1 MGFLIFITPYSEK
14 EFVGFFYFLLSF
26 KKMEK
31 FNLFEECF
39 NSKKSNV
46 KVKTLQAYSKKCEK
60 ITWWCDELKLI
71 SKGDYLSN
79 CPCFQQIVYNWTNS
93 KDVSLDVNQ
102 FQNCVFDNITITL
115 DVFQSCLLYKVVV
128 NYEWNIYDLIDF
140 RFYTLDSQKAKVN
153 WYLSDI
159 LIHWKARRLQVVS
172 GWKFN
177 IYDFITDL
185 VCYSVKQKDRYLIA
199 LEEYYITRFDFRIDF
214 FHNNDVKHLKYEDVY
229 TANARKWIDNL
240 VIDRKS
246 KKIYTW
252 RTAWNRKDKYVYTRM
267 YQKQVEALD
276 KWHWELYFDYIDY
289 PWKVRRL
296 EFEFL
301 SKFTTAR
308 KNISLSDEFIH
319 HELSKQI
326 FEYIGVSEKH
336 WFFSKPKNK
345 IEIPFNKLSIHKQ
358 KRIITQFKNN
368 SIRLH
373 KAWINPYTIVNQA
386 FYEYELSFDRQV
398 IEHFFECSLFSDR
411 YEDIMKDIESS
422 KITSEEIYNRIYKNQ
437 LWIDL

>member
-1 MGFLIFITPYSEK
+1 
-14 EFVGFFYFLLSF
+14 
-26 KKMEK
+26 MENL
-31 FNLFEECF
+31 NLFEECF
-39 NSKKSNV
+39 TSKKSNV
-46 KVKTLQAYSKKCEK
+46 KVKTLQKYANKCDK

-79 CPCFQQIVYNWTNS
+79 CPCFQKIVYNWTNS

-115 DVFQSCLLYKVVV
+115 DVFQTCLLYKVVV
-128 NYEWNIYDLIDF
+128 NYEWNVYDLIDF

-159 LIHWKARRLQVVS
+159 LIHGKARRLQVVS

-185 VCYSVKQKDRYLIA
+185 VCYSVKQKDRYLVA

-214 FHNNDVKHLKYEDVY
+214 FHDNSIKHLKYEDVY
-229 TANARKWIDNL
+229 TSNARKWIDNL
-240 VIDRKS
+240 VVDRKS

-276 KWHWELYFDYIDY
+276 KWHGELYYDYIDY

-308 KNISLSDEFIH
+308 KNISLSDEFVN

-326 FEYIGVSEKH
+326 FEYIWVSEKH
-336 WFFSKPKNK
+336 WYFTKPKNK
-345 IEIPFNKLSIHKQ
+345 IDIPFNKLSIHKQ
-358 KRIITQFKNN
+358 KRIITQLKNH
-368 SIRLH
+368 SIKLH

-386 FYEYELSFDRQV
+386 FYEYEASFDRQIV
-398 IEHFFECSLFSDR
+398 EHLFECSMFSES
-411 YEDIMKDIESS
+411 YQEIISNIENS